1 MVKTVV
7 KSKKRIEIIAEIANS
22 HNGSPED
29 AIRLAKECFTIDID
43 AVKFQIYFA
52 DELLTTYHSR
62 YEHFKS
68 QSFSEKGSSIDFI
81 LYLLIIF
88 LYFLMVSLIDINFF
102 E

>member
-68 QSFSEKGSSIDFI
+68 QSFSENTWNQLFKDLKTRKKKST
-81 LYLLIIF
+81 
-88 LYFLMVSLIDINFF
+88 
-102 E
+102 